1 MGEKDNKS
9 SLFSSIQRFFTLLVC
24 GDVKTTK
31 TSTKDTATSGPKAS
45 IVAASKHFSSAHKV
59 KWFVF
64 DSHACVVDFTLF
76 QPLFVALAA
85 FCTSCARSLNEIML
99 FQRKKSR
106 FCTSCATLI

>member
-9 SLFSSIQRFFTLLVC
+9 SWFSSIRRFITLLFC

-59 KWFVF
+59 KF
-64 DSHACVVDFTLF
+64 H
-76 QPLFVALAA
+76 
-85 FCTSCARSLNEIML
+85 
-99 FQRKKSR
+99 
-106 FCTSCATLI
+106 